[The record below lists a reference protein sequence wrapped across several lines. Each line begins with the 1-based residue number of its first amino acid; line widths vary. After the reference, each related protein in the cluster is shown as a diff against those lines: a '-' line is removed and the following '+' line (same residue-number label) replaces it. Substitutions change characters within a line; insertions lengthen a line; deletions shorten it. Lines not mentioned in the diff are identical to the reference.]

1 MNKEKLKD
9 IIVFYYPYKVI
20 KKIINAIKYYIQYI
34 ISLLYIAKNK
44 KRVKKK
50 ISSSEVLN
58 VIFVV
63 QYIPGW
69 NKLEPIYSKMQK
81 DKRFNPSI
89 VCVPLNIQNHILM
102 DNDGNDTYRYFVE
115 HGYKA
120 INALLDDGSWY
131 DLKQLRPDYLFHSR
145 PYNHFMPICYTSDRI
160 VRYALICNVMYGACL
175 ANNDRKVCIN
185 KAYFKNVYS
194 YYAFDESEKEY
205 YEGLYRKGVK
215 IRIQRCF
222 PFGATGLEQLLES
235 KNSIDSDTK
244 FKKIIL
250 WTPRWSTDK
259 YVGGSNF
266 FNYKDTILQLA
277 NNNTDILFI
286 IRPHPLMFTNFL
298 KTGEMTEEEVA
309 EFKLHCHNGGNV
321 VLDESKSY
329 SDTFWNSDLLITD
342 FSGIVP
348 EYFITGKPII
358 YCHSNVDFEYTDTVN
373 HLIHCCYEAFDSNDI
388 ELYVHNLINQEDV
401 KLQERTECSN
411 LIFPT
416 VQHNSTNILE
426 SLVTVNN
433 QLANSSSFFC

>member
-222 PFGATGLEQLLES
+222 PFGATGLEQLLGT
-235 KNSIDSDTK
+235 KNNISRNTR
-244 FKKIIL
+244 FKKTVL
-250 WTPRWSTDK
+250 WTPRWSTDSH
-259 YVGGSNF
+259 VGGSNF

-277 NNNTDILFI
+277 TNNLDILYI
-286 IRPHPLMFTNFL
+286 IRPHPLMFSNFL
-298 KTGEMTEEEVA
+298 KTGEMTEEEVT
-309 EFKLHCHNGGNV
+309 EFKLYCHNSDNV

-329 SDTFWNSDLLITD
+329 SGTFWNSNLLITD

-358 YCHSNVDFEYTDTVN
+358 YCHSNVNFEYTDTVN

-388 ELYVHNLINQEDV
+388 ERYVHNLINQEDTM
-401 KLQERTECSN
+401 LQKRIEFIESF
-411 LIFPT
+411 FPT
-416 VQHNSTNILE
+416 VQNNSANILE
-426 SLVTVNN
+426 SL
-433 QLANSSSFFC
+433 LLE